1 MVYCVKCG
9 AKNPDDA
16 KTCSQCGAP
25 LYSLEAVEK
34 PRRVEKECFGTR
46 MGVEPRERVEEE
58 CFGIPRGGAV
68 MGLAIGLIIILAGL
82 SFLFQE
88 LVALCYHT
96 LRHTNNHRSPLRLTP
111 YIINP
116 QFYFN
121 PQRNLQALQIRQ

>member
-1 MVYCVKCG
+1 MKCGEKGMVYCVKCG

-25 LYSLEAVEK
+25 LYSLEAVEN

-88 LVALCYHT
+88 LYGIRIPWWPFVIILFGILIIIGALYG
-96 LRHTNNHRSPLRLTP
+96 LRRT
-111 YIINP
+111 
-116 QFYFN
+116 
-121 PQRNLQALQIRQ
+121 